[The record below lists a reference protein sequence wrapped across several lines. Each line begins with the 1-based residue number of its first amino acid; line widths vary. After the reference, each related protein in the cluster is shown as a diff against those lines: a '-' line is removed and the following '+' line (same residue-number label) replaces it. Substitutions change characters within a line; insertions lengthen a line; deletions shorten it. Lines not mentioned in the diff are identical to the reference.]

1 MQPISIRTTQHKFI
15 VSIDRE
21 WVDGES
27 FVRFIEKLK
36 LKILAKDNNFD
47 QTLVDIKPKEPR
59 QTSRYAA
66 AQRFKSSAVSTSIT
80 SKYDVYEQ

>member
-1 MQPISIRTTQHKFI
+1 MQPISIRTTQQKFI
-15 VSIDRE
+15 VSIDRQ

-36 LKILAKDNNFD
+36 LKILAKDNTFE
-47 QTLVDIKPKEPR
+47 QTLEDIKPKKPR
-59 QTSRYAA
+59 QASRYAA
-66 AQRFKSSAVSTSIT
+66 AQRFKSSVVSAYVA